1 MHLKPFTYV
10 ALRDSA
16 TVGDIIGNPELAPQF
31 VHTVEGQVI
40 YIPFEGL
47 KWSTNVSYNYLQDQA
62 SFGLQGFNLVAR
74 NVAELSTLTLS
85 ILETHFRNVA
95 GGFLKC
101 EKVWSERN
109 PGLVGY
115 QADLIGTGN
124 AVYPEQVIRAGVW
137 VEVAK
142 AFSRAS
148 VMGSYVGERRSS
160 DTNILEK
167 WQFRPVF
174 TGSVSRA
181 GCNTFHAAFF
191 IWGRRR
197 HLGEGNG

>member
-1 MHLKPFTYV
+1 MKY
-10 ALRDSA
+10 
-16 TVGDIIGNPELAPQF
+16 
-31 VHTVEGQVI
+31 
-40 YIPFEGL
+40 
-47 KWSTNVSYNYLQDQA
+47 
-62 SFGLQGFNLVAR
+62 
-74 NVAELSTLTLS
+74 
-85 ILETHFRNVA
+85 
-95 GGFLKC
+95 

-160 DTNILEK
+160 DTNILENGNSG
-167 WQFRPVF
+167 PYSLEAYLVLDA
-174 TGSVSRA
+174 TLS
-181 GCNTFHAAFF
+181 TLAFF

-197 HLGEGNG
+197 RHGEGYG